1 MVSQGYVN
9 ELVKKVLRKQRKSLD
24 ITIRASILKK
34 NKHHTSINRLHAL
47 AKTIDQTLADKIKA
61 IIKKYG
67 YFIS

>member
-24 ITIRASILKK
+24 TTIRANILKK
-34 NKHHTSINRLHAL
+34 NKHHTSINRLYKL
-47 AKTIDQTLADKIKA
+47 AKTLDEVLAEKIKA

-67 YFIS
+67 YFIN